1 MDQPIR
7 IMIAEDHALFGHG
20 LRRVLTIEPDL
31 VVVAEV
37 KDGAAAVAAALE
49 LIPDVV
55 LMDVNMP
62 EMNGLMA
69 TQIISSALDGVAVIV
84 LTAYD
89 DEEQMFF
96 AMRAGAAAYFV
107 KDVTPEELI
116 GAIRTV
122 STGQY
127 IVGGKLMTR
136 DQVQRW
142 LADWIEEHTLHF
154 SQDSGALTPLSTRE
168 MEVLE
173 YLVQGASNKVIAASL
188 GISQQTVKNHMTNI
202 LRKLGVGDRTEAAV
216 AALRRGWIPLHD
228 TRMPPPASDQ
238 R

>member
-1 MDQPIR
+1 MEQPIR

-20 LRRVLTIEPDL
+20 LRRVLTTEPDL

-37 KDGAAAVAAALE
+37 KDGAAAVATALE

-69 TQIISSALDGVAVIV
+69 TQIICRTLEGVAVVV

-89 DEEQMFF
+89 DEEQLYF
-96 AMRAGAAAYFV
+96 ALRAGASAYFV
-107 KDVTPEELI
+107 KDVSPEELVN
-116 GAIRTV
+116 AIRVVTSGRYV
-122 STGQY
+122 
-127 IVGGKLMTR
+127 VGDQIMSR

-142 LADWIEEHTLHF
+142 LEVWIEEHPLHY
-154 SQDSGALTPLSTRE
+154 SQDSSSLTPLSQRE
-168 MEVLE
+168 MEVLQ
-173 YLVQGASNKVIAASL
+173 YLVQGASNKVIAANL
-188 GISQQTVKNHMTNI
+188 NISQRTVKNHMTNI
-202 LRKLGVGDRTEAAV
+202 MRKLGVSDRTEAAV
-216 AALRRGWIPLHD
+216 AALRRGWVPLLD
-228 TRMPPPASDQ
+228 NRTPLPEFDQ

>member
-20 LRRVLTIEPDL
+20 LRRVLTTEPDL
-31 VVVAEV
+31 EVVAEV
-37 KDGAAAVAAALE
+37 KDGAAAVATALE

-62 EMNGLMA
+62 EMNGLLA
-69 TQIISSALDGVAVIV
+69 TQVICRALERVAVIV
-84 LTAYD
+84 MTAYD
-89 DEEQMFF
+89 DEEHLFF
-96 AMRAGAAAYFV
+96 ALRAGAAAYFV
-107 KDVTPEELI
+107 KDVSPEELI
-116 GAIRTV
+116 GAIRIV
-122 STGQY
+122 NGGRY
-127 IVGGKLMTR
+127 VVGGKTMTSE
-136 DQVQRW
+136 QVQRW
-142 LADWIEEHTLHF
+142 LKIWIEQHPHHY
-154 SQDSGALTPLSTRE
+154 SPDSSSLTPLSQRE

-188 GISQQTVKNHMTNI
+188 GISQRTVKNHMTNI
-202 LRKLGVGDRTEAAV
+202 MRKLGVSDRTEAAV

-228 TRMPPPASDQ
+228 SRTPPPESAQ

>member
-1 MDQPIR
+1 MAQPIR

-31 VVVAEV
+31 AVVAEV
-37 KDGAAAVAAALE
+37 KDGVAAVDTALK

-69 TQIISSALDGVAVIV
+69 TQIISSTLDGVAVIV

-96 AMRAGAAAYFV
+96 ALRAGAAAYFV

-116 GAIRTV
+116 SAIRIV
-122 STGQY
+122 SAGRY
-127 IVGGKLMTR
+127 VVGDQIMDR

-142 LADWIEEHTLHF
+142 LQVWIEEHTQHF
-154 SQDSGALTPLSTRE
+154 SQDSGSLTPLTNRE
-168 MEVLE
+168 MKVLE

-216 AALRRGWIPLHD
+216 AALRRGWIPLND
-228 TRMPPPASDQ
+228 SRTPPPESDQ

>member
-69 TQIISSALDGVAVIV
+69 TQIISSTLDGVAVIV

-96 AMRAGAAAYFV
+96 ALRAGAAAYFV

-116 GAIRTV
+116 SAIRIV
-122 STGQY
+122 STGRY
-127 IVGGKLMTR
+127 VVGGKIMTR

-142 LADWIEEHTLHF
+142 LADWIEEHTQHF
-154 SQDSGALTPLSTRE
+154 SQNSGSLTPLSTRE

-173 YLVQGASNKVIAASL
+173 YLVQGASNKVIAVSL

-228 TRMPPPASDQ
+228 TRTPSPESDQ

>member
-1 MDQPIR
+1 MDQTIR

-31 VVVAEV
+31 VVIAEV

-69 TQIISSALDGVAVIV
+69 TQIISSTLDGVAVIV

-96 AMRAGAAAYFV
+96 ALRAGAAAYFV

-116 GAIRTV
+116 SAIRVV
-122 STGQY
+122 STGLY
-127 IVGGKLMTR
+127 VVGGAIMTR
-136 DQVQRW
+136 EQVQNW
-142 LADWIEEHTLHF
+142 LADWIEEHTQHYN
-154 SQDSGALTPLSTRE
+154 QDSASLTPLSTRE

-173 YLVQGASNKVIAASL
+173 YLVQGASNKVIAVNL

-228 TRMPPPASDQ
+228 TRTPPAESDQ

>member
-31 VVVAEV
+31 AVIAEV
-37 KDGAAAVAAALE
+37 KDGAAAVDAALE

-62 EMNGLMA
+62 EMNGLAA
-69 TQIISSALDGVAVIV
+69 TKIITSTLDRVAVIV

-96 AMRAGAAAYFV
+96 ALRAGASAYFV
-107 KDVTPEELI
+107 KDVTPDELI
-116 GAIRTV
+116 SAIRVV
-122 STGQY
+122 SSGRY
-127 IVGGKLMTR
+127 LVGGKIMTR
-136 DQVQRW
+136 DQVLLW
-142 LADWIEEHTLHF
+142 LADWIEQHTQHYT
-154 SQDSGALTPLSTRE
+154 QDSGSLTPLSTRE

-173 YLVQGASNKVIAASL
+173 YLVQGASNKVIAVSL

-216 AALRRGWIPLHD
+216 AALRRGWIPLYD
-228 TRMPPPASDQ
+228 ARTPPPESDQ